1 MAEGIMVDLWR
12 DFWIRETG
20 TGQQV
25 AQLHDRYM
33 MMMMMMMMMT
43 EGNSIFYNFQ
53 YSLTFLSVLVIEPR
67 FLGRPNLSLVPM
79 LTELSCRT

>member
-1 MAEGIMVDLWR
+1 M
-12 DFWIRETG
+12 RETG

-43 EGNSIFYNFQ
+43 LDVSE
-53 YSLTFLSVLVIEPR
+53 T
-67 FLGRPNLSLVPM
+67 
-79 LTELSCRT
+79 